1 METKPLTA
9 TDIIEVEKKVHAELD
24 ERWSAVSQSLR
35 ECFEEVL
42 KKVLHD
48 LERNYNESPK
58 D

>member
-1 METKPLTA
+1 MEAKRLTA
-9 TDIIEVEKKVHAELD
+9 TDIIEAEEKVRAELD
-24 ERWSAVSQSLR
+24 ERWSAVGQSLR

-48 LERNYNESPK
+48 IERNYNESPK